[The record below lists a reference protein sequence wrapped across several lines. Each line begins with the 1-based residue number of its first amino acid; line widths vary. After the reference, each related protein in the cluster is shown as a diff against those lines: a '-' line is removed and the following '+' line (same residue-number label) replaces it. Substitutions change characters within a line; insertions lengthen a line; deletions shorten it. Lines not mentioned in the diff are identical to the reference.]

1 MGVSGLLPVLKP
13 ITERVNVSTFR
24 GRRVGV
30 DGFAWLHR
38 GGYACALEL
47 ATGAPTSGY
56 LTHFLH
62 RVNLLLHHGVVPVV
76 VFDGA
81 PLPMKADTNA
91 ERRASRAEARR
102 AGEAALAVGDRRAAT
117 EYFQRCVT
125 VTPEMVAAVM
135 GALRPLG
142 VDAMVAPYEADAQ
155 LAFLAAT
162 GAVDAVITED
172 SDLVVYGVPTLL
184 FKMSKFGDADRIHS
198 ADLPDV
204 PDPPMRHSTPDML
217 LWTAV
222 LAGCDFFPGVP
233 GLGVKRAHG
242 LVRQFAGNLG
252 RLLAFV
258 SAEPRLRVPPTFI
271 ADFHRACLVFRHQV
285 VWDPSARQT
294 VHLTPLSAAALQ
306 HVPPTMVAE
315 EDASATPYGFLG
327 AHPPPD
333 VAAAVVRS
341 ELHPI
346 THQQLVP
353 RGTAAAPV
361 VRPRSAWQPRGAGG
375 GASVPLVARVEE
387 AEAGAASGMQ
397 GGIRSFLVSKQSAA
411 AVRKPFKRP
420 RPAAAPSQ
428 PANDA
433 VGASSSLGEAVT
445 LIAQQVGALPAG
457 TRGGSALPSFSA
469 PPSVGRPYRVGQSP
483 EIANFLSSTRVDG
496 GAAGANA
503 KSSDAPASGLSGD
516 VDVGGAAGR
525 RRRNKVI
532 VSAYFAS
539 PQGRSTAQRRTT
551 PSLEARVE
559 READVAVPNQQGPT
573 LASLAPSSRPASP
586 RPAALQPT
594 SSRPASPRP
603 ASPRPAFTQQTRR
616 QLPSRPLSR
625 SPSTGSQSQVE
636 RAGSR
641 AWSLPLRPRSPL
653 PRRMLWEEKG
663 LALYQLSRGSS
674 STSGGA
680 FDWDEVA
687 EAEADAALAEA
698 DAEMVRA
705 SASAGRGS
713 PSEDNFLDEQGVGVD
728 IPDVATDNVPLFP
741 LLPETPEQEEITSS
755 AIEAAAAADVAARF
769 GRRAGTSRA
778 TLPSSSMGPLTRT
791 PVLDDESSAE
801 AEEDSRPPSPDSYQM
816 EDFAPSVTRRDAAAA
831 ALHRRSR
838 ALSSSAPS
846 GADEQQ
852 VSAPRLPRRQLAEHR
867 PFRSQ
872 LLRGAGVRVSLPL
885 PMATDAASPVTPAA
899 DVMSRL
905 AVLRC
910 SRAASGGGGASVE
923 RRRRRPPS
931 PPPLAAGRTAAKMP
945 PRGSGTAVA
954 GAPRSLGSGD
964 PGCTPVSPAVTT
976 PSAPQQRP
984 MAAVDDPGGVA
995 LVRTQSDVVYRQQQ
1009 APADG
1014 QADGMM
1020 TLDDGPAAADSKPPA
1035 AGDGQLFA
1043 KSGVAAA
1050 SHGEMSSCVHRVVS
1064 DVEAELPTASI
1075 KPEKLC
1081 PTTVAQP
1088 ASSTDGQL
1096 PSASAGVGLSGA
1108 QTTCPSPVGARSGLA
1123 ALVEKPASLVA
1134 DGVPSLVA
1142 VACAGSPPC
1151 PPYGSERL
1159 PCSKAV
1165 LAAPRSSTQPAELT
1179 LGVPAA
1185 AEPPPRSTAD
1195 ADVTAGAAADT
1206 VLPACMHT
1214 DRPLARASPSPGEP
1228 PASRLAELVAPLP
1241 PPPTSAARGATPRL
1255 VLAPASRVAAAP
1267 CTPPAT
1273 PPSPPAAADTDDSDR
1288 LPRSRLSPSVAPLP
1302 PTSADGAV
1310 SPPRSP
1316 VSRVGTV
1323 SGCPPG
1329 APPSPLAAAEM
1340 QGADVPPRLPLSTPV
1355 AGSADDPPR
1364 LGDTGGTQAAV
1375 LPPSGSLPR
1384 GVGSQPSVAS
1394 VVVSTEPV
1402 GSELLKNVPPSVD
1415 SGALLPPL
1423 APGSPGAQP
1432 LPGSAMSP

>member
-1 MGVSGLLPVLKP
+1 MGVSGLLPVLRP

-142 VDAMVAPYEADAQ
+142 VEAMVAPYEADAQ

-184 FKMSKFGDADRIHS
+184 FKMSKFGDADRIRS

-242 LVRQFAGNLG
+242 LVRQFAGNVG

-271 ADFHRACLVFRHQV
+271 VDFHRACLVFRHQV

-315 EDASATPYGFLG
+315 EDSSATPYGFLG

-353 RGTAAAPV
+353 RGTATALV
-361 VRPRSAWQPRGAGG
+361 VRPRSTWQPQGAGG
-375 GASVPLVARVEE
+375 GASAPPVARVEE
-387 AEAGAASGMQ
+387 AEAGVASRMQ

-428 PANDA
+428 PASDA
-433 VGASSSLGEAVT
+433 GGASSSLGEAVT

-457 TRGGSALPSFSA
+457 TRGGSAIPSFSA
-469 PPSVGRPYRVGQSP
+469 PPSVGRPYLVGRSP

-503 KSSDAPASGLSGD
+503 KSADAPASGLSGD

-525 RRRNKVI
+525 RRRNKVV
-532 VSAYFAS
+532 VSSYFAS
-539 PQGRSTAQRRTT
+539 PQGGATAQRRT
-551 PSLEARVE
+551 PLPLEARAD
-559 READVAVPNQQGPT
+559 READVTAPSQQGPA
-573 LASLAPSSRPASP
+573 LASLAPSLRPASP
-586 RPAALQPT
+586 RPAALRST
-594 SSRPASPRP
+594 SPRPASPRP

-625 SPSTGSQSQVE
+625 SPPTGSQSQVE

-641 AWSLPLRPRSPL
+641 AWSLPPRPRSPL

-674 STSGGA
+674 FTGGDA

-698 DAEMVRA
+698 DADMVRG
-705 SASAGRGS
+705 SASPGSGS
-713 PSEDNFLDEQGVGVD
+713 PSEDKNVDEQGVEVD
-728 IPDVATDNVPLFP
+728 VPGAATDKVPLFP
-741 LLPETPEQEEITSS
+741 LLPETAEQEEITCM

-778 TLPSSSMGPLTRT
+778 TLPSSSMGPLMQT
-791 PVLDDESSAE
+791 PVKDDESAE
-801 AEEDSRPPSPDSYQM
+801 AEEDSRPPSPDPFEM
-816 EDFAPSVTRRDAAAA
+816 EDVAPPVTRRDAAAA

-872 LLRGAGVRVSLPL
+872 LLRGPGVRVSLPL

-931 PPPLAAGRTAAKMP
+931 PPPLAAGATAATMP
-945 PRGSGTAVA
+945 PRGSGTGIA

-964 PGCTPVSPAVTT
+964 PGCTPVSPAVST
-976 PSAPQQRP
+976 PNAPQQRP
-984 MAAVDDPGGVA
+984 MGAVDDPGGVA
-995 LVRTQSDVVYRQQQ
+995 SVRTQSDVVCRQQQ
-1009 APADG
+1009 TPADG
-1014 QADGMM
+1014 QADGVM
-1020 TLDDGPAAADSKPPA
+1020 TMDDGPAAADNKPPA
-1035 AGDGQLFA
+1035 ASDELLSA

-1050 SHGEMSSCVHRVVS
+1050 PHGGTSSGVHRIAS
-1064 DVEAELPTASI
+1064 DAIAGPPTASI
-1075 KPEKLC
+1075 KPGKLC
-1081 PTTVAQP
+1081 PATVAQP
-1088 ASSTDGQL
+1088 ASSADGQL
-1096 PSASAGVGLSGA
+1096 PSAPTGIGLSGA
-1108 QTTCPSPVGARSGLA
+1108 QTTCPSPVGARSGFA
-1123 ALVEKPASLVA
+1123 ALVEKPASLAA
-1134 DGVPSLVA
+1134 DDVPSPAA
-1142 VACAGSPPC
+1142 VARAESPPC
-1151 PPYGSERL
+1151 PPSGSERL
-1159 PCSKAV
+1159 LCADAV

-1195 ADVTAGAAADT
+1195 ADVTAGATADT
-1206 VLPACMHT
+1206 ALLACT
-1214 DRPLARASPSPGEP
+1214 QADPPLARASPSPGES
-1228 PASRLAELVAPLP
+1228 PASRLAELVAQAT
-1241 PPPTSAARGATPRL
+1241 PPPTSASRGATPPL
-1255 VLAPASRVAAAP
+1255 VVAPVSRVAAAP

-1273 PPSPPAAADTDDSDR
+1273 PPLPPAAADTDDSDR
-1288 LPRSRLSPSVAPLP
+1288 PPRSRLSPSVGLLP
-1302 PTSADGAV
+1302 PTSADCAAF
-1310 SPPRSP
+1310 PPRSP
-1316 VSRVGTV
+1316 VSRVATVVDSSLGTL
-1323 SGCPPG
+1323 
-1329 APPSPLAAAEM
+1329 PSPPAAAEM
-1340 QGADVPPRLPLSTPV
+1340 QDADRPPRSPLSTPI
-1355 AGSADDPPR
+1355 AGSADDPPL

-1375 LPPSGSLPR
+1375 LPR

-1394 VVVSTEPV
+1394 AVVSTDPD
-1402 GSELLKNVPPSVD
+1402 GSELLKNVAPSVG
-1415 SGALLPPL
+1415 SGVLLPPL
-1423 APGSPGAQP
+1423 TSGSPGARP
-1432 LPGSAMSP
+1432 LPASAMSP

>member
-1 MGVSGLLPVLKP
+1 MGVSGLLPVLRP

-125 VTPEMVAAVM
+125 VTPEMVAAVI

-142 VDAMVAPYEADAQ
+142 VEAMVAPYEADAQ
-155 LAFLAAT
+155 LAFLAAS

-204 PDPPMRHSTPDML
+204 PDPPMRHTTPDML

-271 ADFHRACLVFRHQV
+271 VDFHRACLVFRHQV
-285 VWDPSARQT
+285 VWDPSARRT
-294 VHLTPLSAAALQ
+294 VHLTPLSAAAIQ

-315 EDASATPYGFLG
+315 EDASAVPYGFLG

-353 RGTAAAPV
+353 RGTSTASV
-361 VRPRSAWQPRGAGG
+361 VRPRSTWQARGASGS
-375 GASVPLVARVEE
+375 ASVPSVAGVEE
-387 AEAGAASGMQ
+387 AEAGAVSGMQ
-397 GGIRSFLVSKQSAA
+397 GGIRSFLVSRQSAA

-420 RPAAAPSQ
+420 RPVAAPSQ
-428 PANDA
+428 PAGDA
-433 VGASSSLGEAVT
+433 GGASSSLGEAVT
-445 LIAQQVGALPAG
+445 LIAQQVGALPTR
-457 TRGGSALPSFSA
+457 TRGGSAIPPFSA
-469 PPSVGRPYRVGQSP
+469 PPSVGRPYRMGRSP

-496 GAAGANA
+496 GAAGADA
-503 KSSDAPASGLSGD
+503 WGGDAPASGLSGD
-516 VDVGGAAGR
+516 VEVGAGR
-525 RRRNKVI
+525 RRRNKVV
-532 VSAYFAS
+532 VSSYFAS
-539 PQGRSTAQRRTT
+539 PQGGATAQRQTT
-551 PSLEARVE
+551 PSLKARAD
-559 READVAVPNQQGPT
+559 READAAVPNQQGPV
-573 LASLAPSSRPASP
+573 LASLAPS
-586 RPAALQPT
+586 L
-594 SSRPASPRP
+594 RPASPRP
-603 ASPRPAFTQQTRR
+603 ASLRPASAQ
-616 QLPSRPLSR
+616 
-625 SPSTGSQSQVE
+625 

-641 AWSLPLRPRSPL
+641 TWSLPPRPRSPL
-653 PRRMLWEEKG
+653 PRRLLWEEKG

-674 STSGGA
+674 STGGDA

-698 DAEMVRA
+698 DADMVRA
-705 SASAGRGS
+705 SASPSGGS
-713 PSEDNFLDEQGVGVD
+713 PSEDNDWDEQGVGVAV
-728 IPDVATDNVPLFP
+728 PGAATDPVPLFP
-741 LLPETPEQEEITSS
+741 LLPDTAEQEEITSM

-778 TLPSSSMGPLTRT
+778 TLPSSSVAPLTQP
-791 PVLDDESSAE
+791 PVMDDESSAE
-801 AEEDSRPPSPDSYQM
+801 AEEDCRPPSPDSHKLN
-816 EDFAPSVTRRDAAAA
+816 DVTPPVTRRDGAAA

-838 ALSSSAPS
+838 APSSSVPS
-846 GADEQQ
+846 GSDGQRL
-852 VSAPRLPRRQLAEHR
+852 SAPLLPRRQLAEHR

-872 LLRGAGVRVSLPL
+872 LLRGADVRVSLPL

-899 DVMSRL
+899 DMMNRL
-905 AVLRC
+905 AVLHC
-910 SRAASGGGGASVE
+910 SRAASGGNGASVE

-931 PPPLAAGRTAAKMP
+931 PSPLAAGRAVARMP
-945 PRGSGTAVA
+945 PRGSGTAVPA

-964 PGCTPVSPAVTT
+964 PGCTPVSPEVSA
-976 PSAPQQRP
+976 PSAPQQQP
-984 MAAVDDPGGVA
+984 
-995 LVRTQSDVVYRQQQ
+995 T
-1009 APADG
+1009 PADG
-1014 QADGMM
+1014 QADDMM
-1020 TLDDGPAAADSKPPA
+1020 TMDDGPAPADNKLPA
-1035 AGDGQLFA
+1035 ASDGPLSTQCDVAVALHGGTS
-1043 KSGVAAA
+1043 SGV
-1050 SHGEMSSCVHRVVS
+1050 HCIIPETI
-1064 DVEAELPTASI
+1064 AELPTASF
-1075 KPEKLC
+1075 KPEKFC

-1088 ASSTDGQL
+1088 ASSSDGQL
-1096 PSASAGVGLSGA
+1096 PSASAGVGLSSA
-1108 QTTCPSPVGARSGLA
+1108 RTTCLSPVGARSGLA
-1123 ALVEKPASLVA
+1123 ALLEKPVSLIA
-1134 DGVPSLVA
+1134 DGVPSLA
-1142 VACAGSPPC
+1142 AAARAGSPPS
-1151 PPYGSERL
+1151 PPSGSERL
-1159 PCSKAV
+1159 PCVEAV
-1165 LAAPRSSTQPAELT
+1165 LAAPLSSKEPAELT

-1185 AEPPPRSTAD
+1185 AEPPPRSTAE
-1195 ADVTAGAAADT
+1195 ADGPTTATADT
-1206 VLPACMHT
+1206 ALPE
-1214 DRPLARASPSPGEP
+1214 DRPLAQVSPSPGEP
-1228 PASRLAELVAPLP
+1228 PASRVIGLVAPPSP
-1241 PPPTSAARGATPRL
+1241 PPITSARGATPPL
-1255 VLAPASRVAAAP
+1255 VVTPASRVAAAP
-1267 CTPPAT
+1267 LIPPAM
-1273 PPSPPAAADTDDSDR
+1273 PPSPPAAADTDDSDG
-1288 LPRSRLSPSVAPLP
+1288 LPLSRLSPSVVLPP
-1302 PTSADGAV
+1302 PTSADRAASPPRAPVSHVAAV
-1310 SPPRSP
+1310 ARTPPGTPPSPPAAAELEDADGPPRSP
-1316 VSRVGTV
+1316 
-1323 SGCPPG
+1323 
-1329 APPSPLAAAEM
+1329 
-1340 QGADVPPRLPLSTPV
+1340 LSKSV
-1355 AGSADDPPR
+1355 AVSADDPPL
-1364 LGDTGGTQAAV
+1364 LGDTTGTQALV

-1384 GVGSQPSVAS
+1384 VFGSQPSVAS
-1394 VVVSTEPV
+1394 AVVSTEPD
-1402 GSELLKNVPPSVD
+1402 GSELLSVVPSVD
-1415 SGALLPPL
+1415 SGASLPPL
-1423 APGSPGAQP
+1423 APGSPSARP